1 MTTVK
6 SIAKN
11 SLFLLSG
18 QVTSIVFG
26 FFYFV
31 YMARYLGV
39 EDLGILSFALSFTVI
54 LGLIGDL
61 GLSSLMTR
69 EVSRNQS
76 LAPKYLGNILV
87 IKLFLAILTFG
98 VVASVINTLGYS
110 EQTIRVVYIITMST
124 ILTNFNQTFTSI
136 FQAFERFDY
145 QSIGITLNSS
155 SMLIGIFYAI
165 WQNLDLIYFA
175 FVYLIASVIL
185 FLYSFSLCLGKLTI
199 PSFKIDWAFWKQTI
213 SESIPFWLNS
223 VFVIVYFKIDMV
235 MLSVMSG
242 DAAVGW
248 YAASYRL
255 IDALILLPSVFM
267 SIMFPVFSKFHVSSR
282 DFLEFAFKKSFKL
295 LTIIAIPIGIGTTI
309 LAEKII
315 VLIYGE
321 QYISSVIALQILIWA
336 GVLSFINYTPAT
348 YLSSINKQRTLM
360 IFTCLGAILN
370 IIFNFILIPLFSYN
384 GAAIATVSS
393 ELFVGLILIYS
404 IHNVQNI
411 SILSLDII
419 LKSLISGCFM
429 GVFLI
434 IFQNNILILLLILF
448 AAILYFVVLYL
459 LNGFEKEDIN
469 LFNQV
474 LGR

>member
-31 YMARYLGV
+31 YMARYLGA

-87 IKLFLAILTFG
+87 IKLFLAILTFV

-110 EQTIRVVYIITMST
+110 EQTIKVVYIITLSN
-124 ILTNFNQTFTSI
+124 IATNFTQIFTSI
-136 FQAFERFDY
+136 FQSFERFEF
-145 QSIGITLNSS
+145 QSLGVILNSIL
-155 SMLIGIFYAI
+155 MMFGIFFGI
-165 WQNLDLIYFA
+165 EQNFDLIYFS
-175 FVYLIASVIL
+175 FVYLIVNVII
-185 FLYSFSLCLGKLTI
+185 FAYSFLVCLRKFAVPSL
-199 PSFKIDWAFWKQTI
+199 KIDWTFWKQII

-223 VFVIVYFKIDMV
+223 VFVIIYFKIDMV
-235 MLSVMSG
+235 MLSMMSG

-248 YAASYRL
+248 YSASYRL
-255 IDALILLPSVFM
+255 IDSLGFIPVVLM
-267 SIMFPVFSKFHVSSR
+267 STMYPVFSKFHVSSR
-282 DFLEFAFKKSFKL
+282 DSLEFAFKKSFKF

-309 LAEKII
+309 LAERII
-315 VLIYGE
+315 LLVYGV
-321 QYISSVIALQILIWA
+321 QYSSSIAALQILIWA
-336 GVLSFINYTPAT
+336 SVLSFINYTPAT
-348 YLSSINKQRTLM
+348 YLTSTNRQRTLM
-360 IFTCLGAILN
+360 IFTFLGAILN
-370 IIFNFILIPLFSYN
+370 IFLNFILIPRFSYN
-384 GAAIATVSS
+384 GAAIATVST
-393 ELFVGLILIYS
+393 ELVVGLLMIFS
-404 IHNVQNI
+404 IRNVQN
-411 SILSLDII
+411 LSVLLSDII
-419 LKSLISGCFM
+419 LKSLVAGTVM
-429 GVFLI
+429 GVFLL
-434 IFQNNILILLLILF
+434 IFPNYILILMILF
-448 AAILYFVVLYL
+448 AAILYFIALYVI
-459 LNGFEKEDIN
+459 NGFEKEDIN